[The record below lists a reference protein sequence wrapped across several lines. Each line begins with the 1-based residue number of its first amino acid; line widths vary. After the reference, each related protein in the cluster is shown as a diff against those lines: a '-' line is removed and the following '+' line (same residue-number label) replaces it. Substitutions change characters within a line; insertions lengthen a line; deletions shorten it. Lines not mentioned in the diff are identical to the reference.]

1 MFRRHS
7 HLGFCYVCPIN
18 ILNIYAPYKNRLP
31 FWEKLFASEIFDIE
45 SLMIAGDLNVTLNP
59 EERWGKSRKR
69 DPLADR
75 IKCELLH
82 MNLIDTSKMMPTWDN
97 GRIEEA
103 YVAKRIDRFTVHASI
118 IDRMGM
124 PYSSIGNVFI
134 SDHRPI
140 YLSWREKG
148 FRKGYPFKFSRCW
161 LEEPDFNEIV
171 SRTWKDLSARDKIPP
186 FLTFRD
192 KMATMRK
199 VVKDWQI
206 KKRHLDKKDLW
217 EIQKELDTGQYL
229 RIPGC

>member
-1 MFRRHS
+1 
-7 HLGFCYVCPIN
+7 
-18 ILNIYAPYKNRLP
+18 
-31 FWEKLFASEIFDIE
+31 
-45 SLMIAGDLNVTLNP
+45 
-59 EERWGKSRKR
+59 
-69 DPLADR
+69 
-75 IKCELLH
+75 
-82 MNLIDTSKMMPTWDN
+82 MMPTWDN

-118 IDRMGM
+118 IDKMGM

-134 SDHRPI
+134 FDHRPI

-148 FRKGYPFKFSRCW
+148 FRKGYPFKFNRCW

-171 SRTWKDLSARDKIPP
+171 SRTWKDLSARDKITPY
-186 FLTFRD
+186 LTFRD

-217 EIQKELDTGQYL
+217 EIQKELDSISKSLDANTLLFDIRCCINELERRKQKFLKQEEASWRLKSRATWLKEGDKNTKFFHRFANSRREKNSIWKISDGQGL
-229 RIPGC
+229 PFFPTRHPNGSHEIF